1 LKTTDGEILIDYSKN
16 LIDQQVLK
24 FLFQLARNRNV
35 EGLRDQM
42 FKGDKINFTED
53 RSVLHIALR
62 NRSNRGILVNG
73 MNVMSEVTKVLD
85 QMKLFTNRV
94 RSGEWVG
101 YTGKRITDIV
111 NIGIGGSDLGRC
123 KKILF
128 YY

>member
-1 LKTTDGEILIDYSKN
+1 MKTADGEILIDYSKN

-62 NRSNRGILVNG
+62 NRGNRGILVNG

-111 NIGIGGSDLGRC
+111 NIGIGGSDLGRY
-123 KKILF
+123 K
-128 YY
+128 

>member
-1 LKTTDGEILIDYSKN
+1 LKTADGEILIDYSKN

-62 NRSNRGILVNG
+62 NRGNRGILVNG

-111 NIGIGGSDLGRC
+111 NIGIGGSDLGRY
-123 KKILF
+123 K
-128 YY
+128 